1 MDIAVCLCG
10 EEESGDAFCKDDTMD
25 EHAVGFTTVAV
36 EQCLELQEWGL
47 HLD

>member
-25 EHAVGFTTVAV
+25 EHAVGFTTVSW
-36 EQCLELQEWGL
+36 LQSCFDRFRYSE
-47 HLD
+47 